1 MLIIQQRLYDLQKKW
16 IKINE
21 NINQIKI
28 LLHQNIINNLY
39 AEIYN
44 GNESIM
50 KSSFFTSIRFFITLN
65 YTENEVLH

>member
-1 MLIIQQRLYDLQKKW
+1 MQQRLYDLQKKW

-21 NINQIKI
+21 NINEIKI

-39 AEIYN
+39 AEIFN
-44 GNESIM
+44 ENESIM
-50 KSSFFTSIRFFITLN
+50 KSSFLTSTRFFITVN

>member
-1 MLIIQQRLYDLQKKW
+1 MQQRLYDLQKKW

-21 NINQIKI
+21 NINEIKI

-39 AEIYN
+39 AEIFN
-44 GNESIM
+44 ENESIM
-50 KSSFFTSIRFFITLN
+50 KSSFLTSIRFFITVN